1 MRYIEYKQVQGLKKI
16 KYRQRDPLFGLNA
29 SIFYI
34 NRFIYVKG
42 KTLRDRLFIKLL
54 YLMKLNRYSAVD
66 IFYLVLGLHYL
77 NIKTVHIRVAGRP
90 HYIPVPMS
98 INEGHSMLIRF
109 LMKGSKL
116 QTGTTYEQRLLQ
128 EFEAILY
135 SSNKSFTLQ
144 QISKMYEQ
152 AKEDRIFAHFRWR

>member
-1 MRYIEYKQVQGLKKI
+1 MRYLEYRQLQGLKKI
-16 KYRQRDPLFGLNA
+16 RYRQRDALFGLNA
-29 SIFYI
+29 PIFYL
-34 NRFIYVKG
+34 NRFIYIKG
-42 KTLRDRLFIKLL
+42 KTLRDKLFFKLL
-54 YLMKLNRYSAVD
+54 YLMKLNRYSAID

-77 NIKTVHIRVAGRP
+77 NIKTVHIRVAGRS

-109 LMKGSKL
+109 LMKGSKS
-116 QTGTTYEQRLLQ
+116 QTETTYERRLLQ

-135 SSNKSFTLQ
+135 STNKSYTLQ
-144 QISKMYEQ
+144 YIDKVYDQ